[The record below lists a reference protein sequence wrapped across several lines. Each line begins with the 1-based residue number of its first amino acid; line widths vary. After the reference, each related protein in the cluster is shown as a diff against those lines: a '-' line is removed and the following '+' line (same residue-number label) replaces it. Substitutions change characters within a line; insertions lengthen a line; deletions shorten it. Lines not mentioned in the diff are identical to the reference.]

1 MVRRAINIGKI
12 ARFNYPFQA
21 PLNMGAPSRAVPSSS
36 IRKLGVQT
44 DPEHISSSL
53 KSYKSHVQAT
63 RGSNETARTQAL
75 SGPSATPKRGH
86 LRLEGSGFTGS
97 SLPA

>member
-1 MVRRAINIGKI
+1 MLGLTVLSRHPSTWERQVEQ
-12 ARFNYPFQA
+12 YPA
-21 PLNMGAPSRAVPSSS
+21 PPFESWG
-36 IRKLGVQT
+36 IQT

-53 KSYKSHVQAT
+53 KSYESHVQAT

-75 SGPSATPKRGH
+75 SGQSATPKRGH
-86 LRLEGSGFTGS
+86 LRLEGSGFAGG